1 MVRRVSI
8 GFIVGA
14 IILGLFAFDLHATDI
29 NSLKNK
35 QQDVSSQQSDYQMK
49 DKELGKKIQEKAQ
62 EVDELQSEVDT
73 TQAKVDKLD
82 NSIRV
87 KKEEMANRK
96 DGLEKRLR
104 NMYKKG
110 TVSFVDIILSS
121 NNVTEFIS
129 NLEFVQKIYENDKNT
144 LKTLTSEHEQ
154 LKKDEKKVVEY
165 RASLEEK
172 QRKVAEAKKSLE
184 KDQAQ
189 VRKQIEELKQAYAD
203 LGNQIY
209 SAQQAEM
216 AKQQGSQNN
225 YNNSGST
232 SPGTSGG
239 SSYVQPGSTGIFQW
253 PVRGMITSEFGP
265 RSFLL
270 NGAPYSDFHTGI
282 DIAVP
287 GGTPIC
293 AADGGKVIIAEY
305 NYYSGYTVVIDHGNG
320 LSTLYGHNS
329 NFAVSVGQTVSKGQV
344 IAYCGKTGYLVTGYH
359 CHFQVN
365 VNGRPVNPMGYL

>member
-1 MVRRVSI
+1 MVKRVSI

-49 DKELGKKIQEKAQ
+49 DKELGKQIQEKAK
-62 EVDELQSEVDT
+62 EVDDLQSDVDT

-82 NSIRV
+82 NSIRI

-144 LKTLTSEHEQ
+144 LRTLTSEHEQ

-216 AKQQGSQNN
+216 AKQQGSQNGSS
-225 YNNSGST
+225 NNGTT
-232 SPGTSGG
+232 SPGASGG

-253 PVRGMITSEFGP
+253 PVRGMITSEFGY
-265 RSFLL
+265 RSFIL
-270 NGAPYSDFHTGI
+270 NGAPYTDFHTGL
-282 DIAVP
+282 DIAAP
-287 GGTPIC
+287 AGTPIC
-293 AADGGKVIIAEY
+293 AADGGKVIIAG
-305 NYYSGYTVVIDHGNG
+305 NMPVSGNTVVIDHGNG

-329 NFAVSVGQTVSKGQV
+329 SIAVSVGQTVSKGQV
-344 IAYCGKTGYLVTGYH
+344 IAYCGMTGFATGNH

-365 VNGRPVNPMGYL
+365 VNGRAVNPRGYL